1 VKNATVT
8 LFRIYVSQRRCTP
21 LGCGR
26 RIQDTGYRIYRIA
39 VNTLNQQSY
48 SKRLGTTT
56 LCILEL
62 TLRNIMRYCFLN
74 YFNEASFCT
83 CWTQLI
89 TSVQLLELIRV
100 SMHLIVTLTHCI
112 CQHGMCVRLGLS
124 HLSVSVNSLSDF
136 DSI

>member
-1 VKNATVT
+1 MQQ
-8 LFRIYVSQRRCTP
+8 LHYFVSTCHNGVAHPQVV
-21 LGCGR
+21 GG
-26 RIQDTGYRIYRIA
+26 GYRMYRICRIA

-56 LCILEL
+56 LFILEL
-62 TLRNIMRYCFLN
+62 TLRNIMRYCFLT

-89 TSVQLLELIRV
+89 TSIQLLEIIRV
-100 SMHLIVTLTHCI
+100 SMHLIVTLTHCV
-112 CQHGMCVRLGLS
+112 CQHGMCVRLCLS